1 MQQHHRAEVGQDL
14 IEAERGYGVE
24 GRDDTEGGDHLEVIV
39 VLVDKGELFALR
51 ADTQVVEDDVLFGVY
66 ELGAGAFGGFGFLD
80 GGEDGGAVC

>member
-24 GRDDTEGGDHLEVIV
+24 GRDDTKGGDYLEAIV
-39 VLVDKGELFALR
+39 VLVDKGKLLALR

-66 ELGAGAFGGFGFLD
+66 EFGAGAFCSLCFFD